1 MTAQLTILAS
11 GSSGNASLLELDDF
25 GLLIDGGLGPKQLA
39 TRLRLVGRS
48 WDDVHAMILTHTHGD
63 HWSLRTLQQM
73 AHRRRP
79 VYMHAGHQRNLQTS
93 CPAIALLRAANVLRT
108 YDHDQ
113 WLTLGPG
120 LRCLPSEVQHDGGPT
135 FGFRFEAGGDLFHKA
150 WAAAYFCDL
159 GLRGCSCCRVGGRCR
174 RAGFGVQPRCR
185 ASEEQRPASDAHR
198 TLSWRRRPSVER
210 AGSGIAS
217 TCLKPFMPRAAASS
231 CPASS
236 QPAVQS
242 SLTRETSG
250 AGRDRTPRRRSRG
263 PHRLAARADA
273 DAHLRRNVVLTA

>member
-159 GLRGCSCCRVGGRCR
+159 GCVDARVAELAADVDVLALEFNHDVELQKNSGRHPMLIARCLGDEGHLSNEQAAALLQHVLNHSRRGRLRHL
-174 RAGFGVQPRCR
+174 VQL
-185 ASEEQRPASDAHR
+185 H
-198 TLSWRRRPSVER
+198 LSRQCNRPSLARQAALAVIEPL
-210 AGSGIAS
+210 AAEVAVHTAS
-217 TCLKPFMPRAAASS
+217 QHEPTPTLICD
-231 CPASS
+231 
-236 QPAVQS
+236 
-242 SLTRETSG
+242 ETSC
-250 AGRDRTPRRRSRG
+250 
-263 PHRLAARADA
+263 
-273 DAHLRRNVVLTA
+273 